1 MDGLVSGPPFLLLF
15 ILLLVIKLAY
25 LFTPSRASPPR
36 AAASARG
43 RYVSWDPEWP
53 CTAALLHHYHLGMHL
68 IFLRPDPLTLR
79 LDPPRFVLRAVLLL
93 LLRSAPFSVVLLL
106 CIDCPAD

>member
-25 LFTPSRASPPR
+25 LFTTSRASPPR

-43 RYVSWDPEWP
+43 RYVSRDPEWP
-53 CTAALLHHYHLGMHL
+53 CAAALHHYHLRMHL
-68 IFLRPDPLTLR
+68 IFLRPGPLTPR
-79 LDPPRFVLRAVLLL
+79 LDPPRFVLRAVLL
-93 LLRSAPFSVVLLL
+93 RSAPFSVVLLL
-106 CIDCPAD
+106 RID

>member
-53 CTAALLHHYHLGMHL
+53 CAAALLHHYHLGMHL
-68 IFLRPDPLTLR
+68 IFLRPGPLTLR
-79 LDPPRFVLRAVLLL
+79 LDPPRFVLGSYLL
-93 LLRSAPFSVVLLL
+93 LLRPAPFSVVLLL
-106 CIDCPAD
+106 RIDGPSD